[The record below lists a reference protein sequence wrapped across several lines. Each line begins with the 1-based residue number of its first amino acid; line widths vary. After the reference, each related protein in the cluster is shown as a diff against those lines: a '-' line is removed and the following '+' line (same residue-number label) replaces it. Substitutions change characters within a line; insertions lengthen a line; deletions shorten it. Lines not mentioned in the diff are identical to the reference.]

1 MIQGEIPL
9 EVLAVAHLILE
20 EEAIAA
26 AAAVAVVTVGTG
38 AKANLQR
45 VNLHSV
51 HLLNLHQ
58 NLLLLYVLVQNQGPV
73 RCQDH
78 GPGPDLH
85 CPLVIKVPKGAVLA
99 GVRVGAEAGARVCLG
114 EL

>member
-38 AKANLQR
+38 AKGLCNI
-45 VNLHSV
+45 
-51 HLLNLHQ
+51 
-58 NLLLLYVLVQNQGPV
+58 YF
-73 RCQDH
+73 
-78 GPGPDLH
+78 
-85 CPLVIKVPKGAVLA
+85 K
-99 GVRVGAEAGARVCLG
+99 
-114 EL
+114 